1 VWSVYWEQVT
11 EYNRAAAEASGVEAP
26 PDPFEQMERR
36 IMAER
41 QQGGQG

>member
-1 VWSVYWEQVT
+1 MYWEQVT